1 MAFEPSLNPQNEE
14 MNSSVAE
21 IAMPTKFEEC
31 NIGLDDLHIS
41 SALPWC
47 GKCCFRIRICKA
59 DKRGESLR
67 KIKNQLKMQEKF
79 LTHNLQSLGLNS

>member
-1 MAFEPSLNPQNEE
+1 MALESSLNPQNAEI
-14 MNSSVAE
+14 NSSVAE
-21 IAMPTKFEEC
+21 IAMPTKFEDC

-47 GKCCFRIRICKA
+47 GRCCIRIGLCKA

-79 LTHNLQSLGLNS
+79 LTHNLQSLGLNP